1 MEFGG
6 HCPTQRIISLQ
17 LPSSNVLHFL
27 LMPRLIAF
35 VPFLAPII
43 RGQPRPPLCGL
54 PFRMK
59 APDGGG
65 GSAMAPQRPSSP
77 SPSPP
82 SSPPLSTAATTGT
95 SDIAFSEFGA
105 SDFAPSDFG
114 STVDEFDAS
123 VEDVLAR
130 ISALTT
136 SDDVPAPTA
145 AAQDQAQSKRED
157 SREAQRV
164 RVIYSDKFL
173 DHESPRGG
181 HPERPERL
189 QVIVAALR
197 ADERLRGLVDWV
209 EPTGVEEGSV
219 RRELVLELIG
229 EVHTFEQYLT
239 DVRMMSE
246 GNGGF
251 VDGDTY
257 VAKGSYEVALLAVSA
272 WIDAVDCA
280 LGGEG
285 PAWALARPPGH
296 HATRVTGMGF
306 CLFANAGIA
315 AQYALRRVGH
325 VAIVDYDVHHG
336 TEPIGDLLFSRSRL
350 AVSEPRVLCRS
361 LTFFFCGWV
370 FAY

>member
-1 MEFGG
+1 
-6 HCPTQRIISLQ
+6 
-17 LPSSNVLHFL
+17 
-27 LMPRLIAF
+27 
-35 VPFLAPII
+35 
-43 RGQPRPPLCGL
+43 
-54 PFRMK
+54 MK
-59 APDGGG
+59 AADGGC
-65 GSAMAPQRPSSP
+65 GSAMAPQQPS

-82 SSPPLSTAATTGT
+82 SSPPLSTAATAGT
-95 SDIAFSEFGA
+95 SDRFSEFGA

-114 STVDEFDAS
+114 STVDELDAS
-123 VEDVLAR
+123 VEDVIAR

-136 SDDVPAPTA
+136 SDDVPAPAA
-145 AAQDQAQSKRED
+145 AAQDQAQPKRED
-157 SREAQRV
+157 CGEARRV

-173 DHESPRGG
+173 DHKSPRGG

-229 EVHTFEQYLT
+229 EVHTFEEYLT
-239 DVRMMSE
+239 DVRRMSE

-280 LGGEG
+280 LEGKG

-336 TEPIGDLLFSRSRL
+336 TETIGDLLFLRSRL
-350 AVSEPRVLCRS
+350 AGL
-361 LTFFFCGWV
+361 
-370 FAY
+370 